1 MNGIDID
8 LKELDIL
15 EQRIKA
21 KKELTKGNAA
31 ATSLVKDGE
40 CSNDQIVDE
49 LKESIEKK
57 LKITNDADDLK
68 LQQQSASRPASMASI
83 FLVIMS
89 FFSILNQIYYR
100 PTAKS

>member
-31 ATSLVKDGE
+31 TGLVNGGD

-49 LKESIEKK
+49 LNESIEKK
-57 LKITNDADDLK
+57 LKLTNDADELK
-68 LQQQSASRPASMASI
+68 LQQQSSSRPASMASI